1 MTSPLVH
8 FLRSYCVNIAW
19 LSCLLSIA
27 GCGEPDT
34 FVPEGPQGGPAGAIA
49 GQLVYSGPLPCTRD
63 GRIVGSAVMMVF
75 DRRSLPP
82 PDGVGRTPVGLSV
95 ITGEELFSPVYHQLS
110 FEPDGKLRCPPPD
123 GPQVTVSA
131 AWHVAP
137 LSAGEYHVRGFYD
150 HDGDYNPA
158 LIIAQLPTRGDIAG
172 GAIRNLAG
180 VMAGGPVEYAVIGLG
195 DLDHNGLRVIGEAGA
210 RVDGVTVN
218 LVLALPHER
227 PLFRFRGVLDSQFAN
242 DRVERVVVPSDY
254 PIATFDLADP
264 AGTEES
270 FVRLQLDANLK
281 SEEQALAAASPFF
294 LAVEDAQFAMSRED
308 VDRNGV
314 IDGLDHI
321 PETSLVPA
329 LTPLGLLSKLQDGSS
344 LRPQVAPVVVMPA
357 MTLHEGLA
365 TTAQLT
371 ADFGEITGELMLALR
386 PAVLCID
393 ESQPNAELTLLLARE
408 RDDAGRALIEDPE
421 AVQQGLSARFGR
433 PVRMVY
439 GCLPQGRYATNL
451 VYPSGQAWTVPNE
464 AGICA
469 ATETES
475 QDGRLCG
482 TRAKLES
489 QSVVIEIGAPT
500 DPVYC
505 EAHPTPSTCLP

>member
-1 MTSPLVH
+1 M
-8 FLRSYCVNIAW
+8 
-19 LSCLLSIA
+19 
-27 GCGEPDT
+27 
-34 FVPEGPQGGPAGAIA
+34 
-49 GQLVYSGPLPCTRD
+49 
-63 GRIVGSAVMMVF
+63 
-75 DRRSLPP
+75 
-82 PDGVGRTPVGLSV
+82 
-95 ITGEELFSPVYHQLS
+95 
-110 FEPDGKLRCPPPD
+110 
-123 GPQVTVSA
+123 
-131 AWHVAP
+131 
-137 LSAGEYHVRGFYD
+137 
-150 HDGDYNPA
+150 
-158 LIIAQLPTRGDIAG
+158 
-172 GAIRNLAG
+172 
-180 VMAGGPVEYAVIGLG
+180 
-195 DLDHNGLRVIGEAGA
+195 
-210 RVDGVTVN
+210 
-218 LVLALPHER
+218 
-227 PLFRFRGVLDSQFAN
+227 FRFRGVLDSQFAN
-242 DRVERVVVPSDY
+242 DRVERVIVPSDY
-254 PIATFDLADP
+254 PIATFDLTDP
-264 AGTEES
+264 SGTEES
-270 FVRLQLDANLK
+270 FVRLQLDAKLQ

-294 LAVEDAQFAMSRED
+294 FAVEDAHFALSRED
-308 VDRNGV
+308 VDQNGV

-344 LRPQVAPVVVMPA
+344 LRPQTAPVVVMPA

-365 TTAQLT
+365 TTAQLP

-393 ESQPNAELTLLLARE
+393 ESLPNAELTLLLARE
-408 RDDAGRALIEDPE
+408 RDDAGRVLIEDPE
-421 AVQQGLSARFGR
+421 LVQQGLSARFER

-469 ATETES
+469 GTEIES
-475 QDGRLCG
+475 QDGGLCG